1 MRNKRGGGKLTAYQR
16 EEGDN
21 MPVIEDG
28 ERVESLI
35 RRIMKRAE
43 KEEAERKKLTDVE
56 NEKRRKA
63 KQEALGMIPSGEEEE
78 DKIKVKDM
86 SLDLELRSRPWNS
99 RSHADRSEI
108 LYQTLFRPFT
118 KNI

>member
-1 MRNKRGGGKLTAYQR
+1 M
-16 EEGDN
+16 
-21 MPVIEDG
+21 
-28 ERVESLI
+28 S
-35 RRIMKRAE
+35 
-43 KEEAERKKLTDVE
+43 VE

-63 KQEALGMIPSGEEEE
+63 KQEALGMIPNGEDEEE
-78 DKIKVKDM
+78 KIKVKDM